1 MDGRPTDAAPVMLP
15 YRLPATAD
23 DSAHGQVASNH
34 ACEAVLS
41 LAALEHNSTPPHTM
55 RAHNDLNADLQAES
69 RDQQA
74 ESRDR
79 YARDANGGVA
89 SRLVVERASAL
100 KSSTTTVDA
109 RENHPARSSRAL
121 TFGATEQHP
130 RKAYARGRTGVACS
144 T

>member
-1 MDGRPTDAAPVMLP
+1 
-15 YRLPATAD
+15 
-23 DSAHGQVASNH
+23 
-34 ACEAVLS
+34 
-41 LAALEHNSTPPHTM
+41 M
-55 RAHNDLNADLQAES
+55 RAHNDLNA
-69 RDQQA
+69 DQQA

-100 KSSTTTVDA
+100 KSSTTTVTA

-121 TFGATEQHP
+121 TFGAAEQHP

>member
-23 DSAHGQVASNH
+23 DSAHGQIASNH
-34 ACEAVLS
+34 ACEAILS
-41 LAALEHNSTPPHTM
+41 WAALEHNSSPRTQC
-55 RAHNDLNADLQAES
+55 RAHNDLNA
-69 RDQQA
+69 DQQA

-109 RENHPARSSRAL
+109 RENHPSRSSRAL
-121 TFGATEQHP
+121 TFGAAEQHP

>member
-1 MDGRPTDAAPVMLP
+1 MRRPMMLP

-23 DSAHGQVASNH
+23 DSAHGQIASNH
-34 ACEAVLS
+34 ACEAILS
-41 LAALEHNSTPPHTM
+41 WVGGVGAQLQPPHTM
-55 RAHNDLNADLQAES
+55 RAHNDLNA
-69 RDQQA
+69 DQQA

-89 SRLVVERASAL
+89 PRLVVERASAL

-121 TFGATEQHP
+121 TFGAAEQHP